1 MLTPDLLNFSG
12 DGLFA
17 ELKLIPN
24 SDGPVSEEAVRELL
38 TLPEFNKL
46 FPIDFNIK
54 KAVKD
59 INALAND
66 GEGKTPIV
74 FKIAERRDGQILL
87 ETSNDKMQA
96 SMTLVAPWGGKQ
108 PTLPDIL
115 RSLKEKGINMGLS
128 RAKIEAMLHKLPQL
142 NAGESV
148 SGVIAI
154 GKPAINGIHASLIR
168 KVPLARER
176 LLHPQEREDG
186 TVDMRNLG
194 SVVMVSPNDVLME
207 ITHATPGTLGYTVY
221 GDVLQPKVGKDLT
234 LNAGPGTH
242 IDPDDETKLIAT
254 VAGQPVEINNGMQV
268 DDVLQ
273 IKEVNV
279 GYGNVDFKGSVLI
292 TGDVC
297 EGMQVRSSG
306 DITVMGFVESA
317 TLEADGDITVSKGV
331 LGRQLGGNEL
341 STKLTAKGQIS
352 AQFVQYSALTSQKDI
367 LITKQLLHS
376 HTNTESKLIVS
387 DATGRRGDLIGGRA
401 YAEKGIEAVTI
412 GATADTKTEVL
423 CAMNLETLKLRLKD
437 LEDSS
442 RSLFVA
448 KLDLEARLR
457 RLPPKEE
464 WQNDPNMVDQ
474 VKMMLAQKHRVE
486 AELAREETEKDL
498 LGKETEDYYANYFI
512 EAKTH
517 IYSNVEVHIGSAI
530 QRTQREHGPCHVHH
544 QHGELNFDY
553 SAKK

>member
-1 MLTPDLLNFSG
+1 MLTPDLLSFSS

-24 SDGPVSEEAVRELL
+24 NDAPISEEAVRELL
-38 TLPEFNKL
+38 ALPEFNQL

-59 INALAND
+59 TNDLAAD
-66 GEGKTPIV
+66 DVGKTPIT
-74 FKIAERRDGQILL
+74 FQIAERRDGQIIV
-87 ETSNDKMQA
+87 ETAKDKMQA
-96 SMTLVAPWGGKQ
+96 SMTLVAPWGGK
-108 PTLPDIL
+108 PIVLPDIL
-115 RSLKEKGINMGLS
+115 RALKSHDITMGLS
-128 RAKIEAMLHKLPQL
+128 RLKIESMLKKLPHLKAGESINGVIAVGKAAVNGRHAKIE
-142 NAGESV
+142 
-148 SGVIAI
+148 
-154 GKPAINGIHASLIR
+154 R

-207 ITHATPGTLGYTVY
+207 ISPATPGTLGYTVL
-221 GDVLQPKVGKDLT
+221 GDVLQPKVGKELSMT
-234 LNAGPGTH
+234 AGEGTH
-242 IDPDDETKLIAT
+242 IDPNDHTKLIAT

-279 GYGNVDFKGSVLI
+279 GYGNVDFKGSVMI

-297 EGMQVRSSG
+297 EGMVVRSSG

-331 LGRQLGGNEL
+331 LGRQLAGDQL
-341 STKLTAKGQIS
+341 STKIYAQGQIS
-352 AQFVQYSALTSQKDI
+352 AQFVQYSELKCDKDI
-367 LITKQLLHS
+367 LVTKQLLHS
-376 HTNTESKLIVS
+376 HSETKSKLIVS

-412 GATADTKTEVL
+412 GATADTKTEIL
-423 CAMNLETLKLRLKD
+423 CAMNLDTLKQHLRD
-437 LEDSS
+437 LEDGG
-442 RSLFVA
+442 RSLVVA
-448 KLDLEARLR
+448 KLDLEAKLR

-464 WQNDPNMVDQ
+464 WQGDQVMVEQ
-474 VKMMLAQKHRVE
+474 VKMMLAEKHRIE
-486 AELAREETEKDL
+486 AELSREETEKDL
-498 LGKETEDYYANYFI
+498 LSKETDEYYNLYI
-512 EAKTH
+512 VEAKKH
-517 IYSNVEVHIGSAI
+517 IYSNVEVHIGPAI
-530 QRTQREHGPCHVHH
+530 QRTQREHGPCQVRNV
-544 QHGELNFDY
+544 HGELNFDY
-553 SAKK
+553 SSKK

>member
-24 SDGPVSEEAVRELL
+24 TDGPVSEEAVRHLL

-59 INALAND
+59 INALASD
-66 GEGKTPIV
+66 GEGKTPV
-74 FKIAERRDGQILL
+74 AFKIAERRDGQILL

-108 PTLPDIL
+108 PDLPDIL
-115 RSLKEKGINMGLS
+115 RSLKEKGISMGLS
-128 RAKIEAMLHKLPQL
+128 RAKIESMLHKLPQL
-142 NAGESV
+142 KAGESV

-154 GKPAINGIHASLIR
+154 GKPAINGTHAQLER

-194 SVVMVSPNDVLME
+194 SVVMVSVNDVLMQK
-207 ITHATPGTLGYTVY
+207 IPATNGTRGYNVM
-221 GDVLQPKVGKDLT
+221 GENIEPKIGKDLP
-234 LNAGPGTH
+234 LVAGEGTH
-242 IDPDDETKLIAT
+242 LDPDDPNILVAS
-254 VAGQPVEINNGMQV
+254 VAGQPVEANNGMQV

-317 TLEADGDITVSKGV
+317 LLEAEGDITVSKGV
-331 LGRQLGGNEL
+331 LGRQLAGDEF
-341 STKLTAKGQIS
+341 STKLHAKGQIS
-352 AQFVQYSALTSQKDI
+352 AQFVQYSELTCQKNI
-367 LITKQLLHS
+367 LVTKQLLHS
-376 HTNTESKLIVS
+376 HSTSESKLIVS

-423 CAMNLETLKLRLKD
+423 CAMNLETLKQHLKE
-437 LEDSS
+437 LEDGG

-464 WQNDPNMVDQ
+464 WQNDPAMVDQ

-498 LGKETEDYYANYFI
+498 LSKETEDYYTNYFI
-512 EAKTH
+512 EAKKH
-517 IYSNVEVHIGSAI
+517 IYSNVEIHIGSAI
-530 QRTQREHGPCHVHH
+530 QRTQREHGPCHVYH